1 MSRAPIKPLVHW
13 AITKGYSL
21 RFSLRTPARVAGT
34 MTTPAGE
41 VAFVYDPAARLIT
54 LDGVS
59 VSQPATTIAINEY
72 GWEENAP

>member
-13 AITKGYSL
+13 AIAKGYSL
-21 RFSLRTPARVAGT
+21 RFSVRTPTHVAGA
-34 MTTPAGE
+34 MTTPSGE
-41 VAFVYDPAARLIT
+41 IPFAYDPVARLIT
-54 LDGVS
+54 LGGVS